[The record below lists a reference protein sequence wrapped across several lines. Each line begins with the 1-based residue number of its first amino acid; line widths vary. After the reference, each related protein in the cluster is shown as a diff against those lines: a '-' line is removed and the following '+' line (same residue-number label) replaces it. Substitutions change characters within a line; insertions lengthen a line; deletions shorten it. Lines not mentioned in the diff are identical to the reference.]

1 MTAVWLSPQA
11 RARLESELAE
21 LMSRRDIDSS
31 AADYDD
37 QVVATWMARK
47 ARIHEIHELLSTAV
61 QAPPPPDDGVA
72 EPGMVLS
79 VRFEDTGDSETFLL
93 GVRGAENAGIE
104 VYSPNSP
111 LGQALLGATP
121 GEQRDYALPNGGRQQ
136 VTLTGAVPLDRYLST
151 QTPSPTG

>member
-11 RARLESELAE
+11 RARLEAELID

-31 AADYDD
+31 DVDYDD

-47 ARIHEIHELLSTAV
+47 ARIHEIHKLLSTA
-61 QAPPPPDDGVA
+61 ADGPPPPDDGVA
-72 EPGMVLS
+72 EPGMVLT
-79 VRFEDTGDSETFLL
+79 VRYDDTGETETFLL
-93 GVRGAENAGIE
+93 GVRGAEDAGIE

-121 GEQRDYALPNGGRQQ
+121 GDQRVYPLPNGGRQP
-136 VTLTGAVPLDRYLST
+136 VTLTESVPLDLYLTTRMTS
-151 QTPSPTG
+151 SAG